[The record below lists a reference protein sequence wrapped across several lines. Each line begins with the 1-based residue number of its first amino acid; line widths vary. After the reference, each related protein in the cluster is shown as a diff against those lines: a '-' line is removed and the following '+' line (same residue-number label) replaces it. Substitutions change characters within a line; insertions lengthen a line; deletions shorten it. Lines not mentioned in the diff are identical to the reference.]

1 MTTCVR
7 CQYRWLICDVDMLLS
22 NEAVQKWLA
31 GFEGVEPTAKRV
43 AEEYLGPFTI
53 FWDVIRGQ

>member
-1 MTTCVR
+1 M
-7 CQYRWLICDVDMLLS
+7 DMLLS